1 MYVRTPLSDLT
12 FDRLEHSE
20 ALPDLTAALGAIPG
34 GLGAELAESFTF
46 AGQQWTSVDAHAF
59 GTPIGLQLAMEQRG
73 RLGAPDAGHPADG
86 TSGFEAPGVD
96 APGLDGSGLDG
107 LEIQHVE
114 GEPMG
119 QKRAPG
125 AGAGRRR
132 ASV

>member
-34 GLGAELAESFTF
+34 GLGTELAESFIF

-59 GTPIGLQLAMEQRG
+59 GTPIGLQLAVEQRG
-73 RLGAPDAGHPADG
+73 PGAPDAGHPADG
-86 TSGFEAPGVD
+86 TSGFD

-107 LEIQHVE
+107 LETQHME
-114 GEPMG
+114 GEPTG